1 MLKLYERRKLA
12 SERRVENDSAQLL
25 LRRSVSLF
33 GFKTEDLNREY
44 SAKDPIE
51 SGLGRAYKS

>member
-1 MLKLYERRKLA
+1 MYERRKLA